1 MGWRSAL
8 GPGTPSSGC
17 GTRERRRQSDMR
29 TVSSRDNIEQDLSDL
44 QTISEN
50 ENDGECM
57 SSS

>member
-1 MGWRSAL
+1 MEL
-8 GPGTPSSGC
+8 
-17 GTRERRRQSDMR
+17 ERGDSDMW
-29 TVSSRDNIEQDLSDL
+29 TVSSRDNIEKDMSDL